1 SLPGASVTIEGKSAF
16 GTVTDLDGSYSI
28 EAEPGDVLV
37 FTFVGYETQRVPV
50 GTQSVINITMEIS
63 LSSLDE
69 VIVVGYG
76 TRKKLSLVGAV
87 DQVGT
92 EALAG
97 RPVATMS
104 QALQGVSANLIVQ
117 QRSSEPGAGVNLNIR
132 GISTLGD
139 NSPLVVI
146 DGVIGGD
153 INLLNPSD
161 IESVSVLKDAGSA
174 AIYGSRA
181 NNGVVLIT
189 TIQGQRN
196 SRPVVTYNGL
206 VGVNTPQ
213 FFTAPV
219 HGYQN
224 AMLRNEAAFNAGRSE
239 AIFSPQEIRQIHENG
254 DTEWFAKEIFD
265 NALQQNHNLTVSR
278 GGENSTYLVS

>member
-1 SLPGASVTIEGKSAF
+1 MQLTGKVVDEAGLSLPGASVTIEGKSAF

-146 DGVIGGD
+146 DGVIGGGHQ
-153 INLLNPSD
+153 SAQ
-161 IESVSVLKDAGSA
+161 SV
-174 AIYGSRA
+174 
-181 NNGVVLIT
+181 
-189 TIQGQRN
+189 
-196 SRPVVTYNGL
+196 
-206 VGVNTPQ
+206 
-213 FFTAPV
+213 
-219 HGYQN
+219 GYRKR
-224 AMLRNEAAFNAGRSE
+224 LCTERRRKCGH
-239 AIFSPQEIRQIHENG
+239 IRLPG
-254 DTEWFAKEIFD
+254 K
-265 NALQQNHNLTVSR
+265 
-278 GGENSTYLVS
+278 